1 MRPCSIHSVFS
12 HGQYFETNQLL
23 KLHLQSCKYLMKT
36 WWAELAAADEHS
48 SCFTVAG
55 PCGNVKKS
63 PANSGISTG
72 CCLSAGTAAIQ
83 VAKQIGAKIFTTA
96 GSQEKLDFAKEL
108 GAHVL
113 INYKE
118 QDFAEVVKKE
128 TAGPELKVSM
138 HHVQPAEGSDCCG
151 RLHGMTAFFAS
162 VLFCW
167 TLIGAMPSK
176 HVRITL

>member
-1 MRPCSIHSVFS
+1 MSPAPVSLLAAPCS
-12 HGQYFETNQLL
+12 
-23 KLHLQSCKYLMKT
+23 
-36 WWAELAAADEHS
+36 
-48 SCFTVAG
+48 
-55 PCGNVKKS
+55 NVKIN
-63 PANSGISTG
+63 PAQSRISTV

-128 TAGPELKVSM
+128 TAGPEIKVSIY
-138 HHVQPAEGSDCCG
+138 VQPAEGSECCG
-151 RLHGMTAFFAS
+151 RLDAHPSLIEWHECLFAS
-162 VLFCW
+162 MLFCW

-176 HVRITL
+176 HVLITL

>member
-1 MRPCSIHSVFS
+1 M
-12 HGQYFETNQLL
+12 
-23 KLHLQSCKYLMKT
+23 
-36 WWAELAAADEHS
+36 
-48 SCFTVAG
+48 AG
-55 PCGNVKKS
+55 PCGNVKTNL
-63 PANSGISTG
+63 ANSCISAG

-128 TAGPELKVSM
+128 TAGPEIKVSV
-138 HHVQPAEGSDCCG
+138 HRVQQAEGSECCG
-151 RLHGMTAFFAS
+151 WLDAHVSLIAWHECFFAS
-162 VLFCW
+162 VLFC
-167 TLIGAMPSK
+167 TLVGATPSK
-176 HVRITL
+176 HVLVKI

>member
-1 MRPCSIHSVFS
+1 
-12 HGQYFETNQLL
+12 
-23 KLHLQSCKYLMKT
+23 MKT
-36 WWAELAAADEHS
+36 WWAELAALERIAPVS
-48 SCFTVAG
+48 LMAG
-55 PCGNVKKS
+55 PCGNVKTNL
-63 PANSGISTG
+63 ANSCISTG

-128 TAGPELKVSM
+128 TAGPEIKVRM
-138 HHVQPAEGSDCCG
+138 PW
-151 RLHGMTAFFAS
+151 MTRSTFFSHCMA
-162 VLFCW
+162 
-167 TLIGAMPSK
+167 
-176 HVRITL
+176 